1 MNDDAQDDAMLHD
14 ARLRELAQRLGAR
27 AAERLDVDRTAQ
39 AVVTRL
45 REQPRVTAP
54 AIVWMRP
61 AWLKLAA
68 AVVLLLG
75 TGLVT
80 RGVVR
85 DRRPAATSVVPVG
98 EDLSDLTAD
107 QLREAIGS
115 LDQPL
120 TDESGDLDSGGGL
133 ENLSADELR
142 ALLRALEG

>member
-1 MNDDAQDDAMLHD
+1 VNDDAMLHD

-54 AIVWMRP
+54 AFVWMRP
-61 AWLKLAA
+61 GWLKLAA

-80 RGVVR
+80 RGVLR
-85 DRRPAATSVVPVG
+85 DGRPTAMSVVPVG
-98 EDLSDLTAD
+98 EDLRDLTAD

-120 TDESGDLDSGGGL
+120 TDESGVLDSGAGL
-133 ENLSADELR
+133 ESLSADELR